1 MSQYN
6 FEFKYIPAF
15 ERKDFIVSTSN
26 FEAVSWL
33 DKWPNWEKSGI
44 FFYGASGSGKTHL
57 IHSWKL
63 KTGGLILNE
72 KNSSNFSVNKIY
84 ENKHLAVDNASEI
97 PEKTLFH
104 AINICVEE
112 KGTIFLLDREP
123 PARWSVSLKD
133 LESRLRAMT
142 TVELKNPDD
151 KLIEQLF
158 FKLFYDRQIKINDDV
173 VKYLVKRVER
183 DFENIQSIVE
193 IIDTKSFSYKKEITI
208 PFVARVLKKANF

>member
-6 FEFKYIPAF
+6 FEFKNIPAF
-15 ERKDFIVSTSN
+15 ERKDFIVSSSN

-44 FFYGASGSGKTHL
+44 FFYGAPGSGKTHL
-57 IHSWKL
+57 IHSWKF

-72 KNSSNFSVNKIY
+72 KNSSNFSINKIY
-84 ENKHLAVDNASEI
+84 ENKHLAVDNASKI
-97 PEKTLFH
+97 PEKTLLH
-104 AINICVEE
+104 VINICIEE
-112 KGTIFLLDREP
+112 KGTIFILDREA
-123 PARWSVSLKD
+123 PARWEVSLKD

-183 DFENIQSIVE
+183 DFEYIQSIVE

-208 PFVARVLKKANF
+208 PFVAGVLKKINF